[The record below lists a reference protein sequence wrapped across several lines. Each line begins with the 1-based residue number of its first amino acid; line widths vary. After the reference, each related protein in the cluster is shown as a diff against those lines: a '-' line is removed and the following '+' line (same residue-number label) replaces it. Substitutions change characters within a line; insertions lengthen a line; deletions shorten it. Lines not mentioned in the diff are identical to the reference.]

1 MFRLT
6 GALLLLS
13 LIWGMSFVF
22 IKMLLDPAGVW
33 GVVFLR
39 CAAGALVLIPLLL
52 VRGIPPLASLP
63 WGSLILVGVL
73 NAALPWAL
81 IAWSETQIQSNT
93 ASILNATTP
102 IWTSLVGFLVYSV
115 HLERQQW
122 TGVFIGFVGIL
133 ILMDFQVT
141 ELFGEQQ
148 VGIGTM
154 LLAAICYGFASHH
167 AKRYLKNVGIL
178 VIATVTL
185 LVGTVSG
192 LIGMA
197 FTRGFS
203 PEVLLTPSS
212 LAAIVGLGALGS
224 GIAYLLYYYMIAEHS
239 ASFAA
244 NVTYLI
250 PVTAMIWGAVLLQ
263 ESISSQMLMGLLV
276 ILTGVYLSSRKPK
289 ETAAPLP
296 VTPSSPGER
305 NK

>member
-63 WGSLILVGVL
+63 WGALILVGVL

-102 IWTSLVGFLVYSV
+102 IWTSLVGFFVYSV

-154 LLAAICYGFASHH
+154 LLATICYGFASHH

-185 LVGTVSG
+185 LIGTVSG

-203 PEVLLTPSS
+203 PEVLLTPPS

-263 ESISSQMLMGLLV
+263 ESISSQMLTGLLV
-276 ILTGVYLSSRKPK
+276 ILTGVYLSGRRRKG
-289 ETAAPLP
+289 TDAPSP
-296 VTPSSPGER
+296 PGER